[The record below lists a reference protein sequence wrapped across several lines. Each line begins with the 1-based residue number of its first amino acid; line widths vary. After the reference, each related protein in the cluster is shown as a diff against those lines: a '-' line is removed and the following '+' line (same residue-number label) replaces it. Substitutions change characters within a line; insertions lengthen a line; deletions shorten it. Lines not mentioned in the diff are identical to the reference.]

1 MQKGIALF
9 STLMILALVT
19 ILMSV
24 ALKNTTNIKR
34 SVLKDKFLIQENLTT
49 TDIVELIDTKIV
61 KKLEPLKGLPKV
73 RAQKVLFGQPI
84 IIQDPVNNSSIEI
97 HMLENDGKV
106 NINFINSIDGTVFIK
121 KIFNIIGVLEPELLI
136 EILLANIT
144 NSNKYR
150 DDYKI
155 HLKNFDKAYGYITN
169 KEQFDMILDIYVQN
183 TNDQNSYNI
192 DFEKFFNFYVND
204 EHQYNR
210 LSSNEL
216 DINYIEVELIDSII
230 GLDNSVRK
238 NIKNKEILFYEYSQL
253 KLDDDP
259 SKKKILED
267 HGFGFE
273 TNNILL
279 RINTTSINNKIEY
292 TLNYNLTTKKIS
304 NISMDRWIY

>member
-1 MQKGIALF
+1 MKKGIALF

-24 ALKNTTNIKR
+24 ALKNTSNIKR
-34 SVLKDKFLIQENLTT
+34 SVLMDKFLIQENLTT

-73 RAQKVLFGQPI
+73 RAQKVLFEQPI
-84 IIQDPVNNSSIEI
+84 IIHDPVNNSSIKI
-97 HMLENDGKV
+97 QMLENDGKV
-106 NINFINSIDGTVFIK
+106 NINFINSIDGTAFIK
-121 KIFNIIGVLEPELLI
+121 KIFNIIGVLESEVLI
-136 EILLANIT
+136 EIILANIT

-155 HLKNFDKAYGYITN
+155 HLKDFDKQYGYITN
-169 KEQFDMILDIYVQN
+169 KEQFDEMLNVYVQN
-183 TNDQNSYNI
+183 TDDQKSYDI
-192 DFEKFFNFYVND
+192 VFDKFFNFYVND
-204 EHQYNR
+204 DQQYNR

-238 NIKNKEILFYEYSQL
+238 NIKNKEMLFYEYSQL
-253 KLDDDP
+253 KLDND
-259 SKKKILED
+259 STQKKILEN

-279 RINTTSINNKIEY
+279 KINTTSINNKIEY
-292 TLNYNLTTKKIS
+292 ILNYNLTTKKIS